1 MFQAELIEPTTATPT
16 ADREHAEPRWGVS
29 VEVEGPLHAVDRAYA
44 LNVGRRLRLL
54 GRMPAH
60 AADLRLVWVPDTDLP
75 AHASVALL
83 RGSWHFAA
91 SASGRTY
98 REALDRL
105 EAGVRRE
112 LVDDRSGAHR
122 SS

>member
-1 MFQAELIEPTTATPT
+1 MCFADT
-16 ADREHAEPRWGVS
+16 ADAPAAPLSADHEVVEPRWGVHLEADPT
-29 VEVEGPLHAVDRAYA
+29 VHAVDRAYA

-60 AADLRLVWVPDTDLP
+60 AADLQLAWVDETDLP
-75 AHASVALL
+75 ARAAVSLL
-83 RGSWHFAA
+83 RGSWHFTA
-91 SASGRTY
+91 SATGRTY

-112 LVDDRSGAHR
+112 LVS
-122 SS
+122 

>member
-1 MFQAELIEPTTATPT
+1 MFQAELIEPAAAAPA
-16 ADREHAEPRWGVS
+16 ADRELAEPRWGVS
-29 VEVEGPLHAVDRAYA
+29 VEVDGPLHAVDRAYA

-60 AADLRLVWVPDTDLP
+60 AADLRLAWAPGGEFP

-83 RGSWHFAA
+83 RGNWHFAA

-112 LVDDRSGAHR
+112 LLDDRSGAHR
-122 SS
+122 PV